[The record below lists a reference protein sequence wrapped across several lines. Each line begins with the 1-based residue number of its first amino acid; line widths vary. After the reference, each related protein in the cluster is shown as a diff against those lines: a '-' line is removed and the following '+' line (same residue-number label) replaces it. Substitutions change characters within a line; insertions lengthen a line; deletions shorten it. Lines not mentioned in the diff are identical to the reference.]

1 MTSIAPKSEG
11 RRRAVSALALKLWEM
26 GEALEERP
34 VKPSDVLDL
43 LVMALGKGEDTAELW
58 DKLHV
63 SANAHGQGT
72 DLAFAYEHMATD
84 KRVKLM
90 QPDHQ
95 AHLHLRAAWFLA
107 EALGD
112 REGAALAAQRAVA
125 AVPGHP
131 EAFALL
137 EELLAGPEG
146 AARLARHYYD
156 ASARGAV
163 PAERLRLLRRAAE
176 VLAGDQSAGDLAVEV
191 EQQLFA
197 LDPSDAAIR
206 EDLMQRLIARGRHQQ
221 VVDIL
226 EASLKREPP
235 PEAEES

>member
-34 VKPSDVLDL
+34 GKPSDVLDL

-107 EALGD
+107 EVLRD
-112 REGAALAAQRAVA
+112 RTGAVLAAERAVA

-137 EELLAGPEG
+137 EDLLAGPEG
-146 AARLARHYYD
+146 APRLARHYHE
-156 ASARGAV
+156 ASARGGVADS
-163 PAERLRLLRRAAE
+163 RLPLLRRAAE
-176 VLAGDQSAGDLAVEV
+176 LLAGDEASGDLAVEI
-191 EQQLFA
+191 ELQIFA
-197 LDPSDAAIR
+197 LDPADVR
-206 EDLMQRLIARGRHQQ
+206 VRDDLMQRLIAR
-221 VVDIL
+221 
-226 EASLKREPP
+226 
-235 PEAEES
+235 